1 MTSAIRDVLATL
13 KRFATFQSPPPYY
26 SATLITVLLVLGEWR
41 YDILGGY
48 ERMVAALATA
58 VVAEAALSLWLRGT
72 WPRLVSAYISGNSVL
87 MLVKPA
93 ATPLWPFAIAA
104 FISIASKY
112 VLRYRG
118 RHLWNPTNFGV
129 TALLFLAP
137 SQVTPLSHQ
146 WGNEPITL
154 LVIYAIGLIV
164 VVRASVVHITLTYVA
179 AFAAFAWMRS
189 GPSYDAWL
197 VEMGPLSGPMYTLFI
212 FFMVTDPRT
221 IVSNRTGQY
230 GVTIAIA
237 ALEALIRMGLDRDV
251 LWLQTMGAAPALFA
265 LFVVGPPT
273 LWWELRKQATPTE
286 PTKPVLAA
294 AA

>member
-1 MTSAIRDVLATL
+1 MSSIHTVFETL
-13 KRFATFQSPPPYY
+13 KRFATFKSPPPYY

-104 FISIASKY
+104 FVSIASKY

-164 VVRASVVHITLTYVA
+164 VTRARVVHITLTYVA
-179 AFAAFAWMRS
+179 AFAVFAWMRS

-230 GVTIAIA
+230 VVTIAVA

-251 LWLQTMGAAPALFA
+251 AWLQTMGAAPALFA
-265 LFVVGPPT
+265 LFLVGPPT
-273 LWWELRKQATPTE
+273 LWWELRKQAAPTR
-286 PTKPVLAA
+286 PADPVLAA

>member
-1 MTSAIRDVLATL
+1 MKSALQAVVATL
-13 KRFATFQSPPPYY
+13 KRFVTFKSPPPYY

-48 ERMVAALATA
+48 DRMIAALATA
-58 VVAEAALSLWLRGT
+58 VVTEAALSLWLRGT

-104 FISIASKY
+104 FVSIASKY

-164 VVRASVVHITLTYVA
+164 VTRARVVHITLTYVA

-189 GPSYDAWL
+189 GPSYESWL

-230 GVTIAIA
+230 VVTIAVA

-251 LWLQTMGAAPALFA
+251 AWLQTMGAAPALFA
-265 LFVVGPPT
+265 LFLIGPPT
-273 LWWELRKQATPTE
+273 LWWELRKQAVPTN
-286 PTKPVLAA
+286 PAAPVLAA

>member
-1 MTSAIRDVLATL
+1 MNAILETL
-13 KRFATFQSPPPYY
+13 KRFLTFKSPPPYY

-48 ERMVAALATA
+48 DRMVAALATA

-93 ATPLWPFAIAA
+93 AAPLWPFAIAA
-104 FISIASKY
+104 FVSIASKY

-137 SQVTPLSHQ
+137 TQVTPLSHQ

-164 VVRASVVHITLTYVA
+164 VTRARVVHITLTYVA
-179 AFAAFAWMRS
+179 AFAAFAWLRS
-189 GPSYDAWL
+189 TTGYDGWL
-197 VEMGPLSGPMYTLFI
+197 LEMGPLSGPMYTLFI

-230 GVTIAIA
+230 VVTIAVA
-237 ALEALIRMGLDRDV
+237 ALEALIRMGLDRDIS
-251 LWLQTMGAAPALFA
+251 WLQSMGAAPALFA
-265 LFVVGPPT
+265 LFIVGPPT
-273 LWWELRKQATPTE
+273 LWWELRKQAAPRS
-286 PTKPVLAA
+286 PAAPALAA

>member
-1 MTSAIRDVLATL
+1 MSAAVKSVFATL
-13 KRFATFQSPPPYY
+13 KRFFTFKSPPPYY

-104 FISIASKY
+104 FVSIASKY

-137 SQVTPLSHQ
+137 TQVTPLSHQ

-154 LVIYAIGLIV
+154 LLIYAIGLIV
-164 VVRASVVHITLTYVA
+164 VARARVMHITLTYVA
-179 AFAAFAWMRS
+179 AFAAFALLRS
-189 GPSYDAWL
+189 GIDLDAWL
-197 VEMGPLSGPMYTLFI
+197 VEMGPLTGPMYTLFI

-230 GVTIAIA
+230 LVTIAVA
-237 ALEALIRMGLDRDV
+237 AFEAVIRMGLDRDV
-251 LWLQTMGAAPALFA
+251 QWLASMGAAPALFA
-265 LFVVGPPT
+265 LFIVGPPT
-273 LWWELRKQATPTE
+273 LWWELRKQPAPNAPSTPA
-286 PTKPVLAA
+286 LAA

>member
-1 MTSAIRDVLATL
+1 MNALLALFEML
-13 KRFATFQSPPPYY
+13 KRFVTFKSPPPYY

-48 ERMVAALATA
+48 DRMIAALATA
-58 VVAEAALSLWLRGT
+58 VVTEAALSMSLRGT

-93 ATPLWPFAIAA
+93 ATPLWPFVIAA
-104 FISIASKY
+104 FVSIASKY
-112 VLRYRG
+112 VLQYRG

-137 SQVTPLSHQ
+137 TQVTPLSHQ

-164 VVRASVVHITLTYVA
+164 VTRARVVHITLTYVA
-179 AFAAFAWMRS
+179 AFAAFAALRS
-189 GPSYDAWL
+189 GLDLDAWL
-197 VEMGPLSGPMYTLFI
+197 LEMGPLTGPMYTLFI

-221 IVSNRTGQY
+221 IVANRVGQY
-230 GVTIAIA
+230 AVTIGVAG
-237 ALEALIRMGLDRDV
+237 LEALMRMGLDRDIA
-251 LWLQTMGAAPALFA
+251 WLQSMGAAPALFA
-265 LFVVGPPT
+265 LFIVGPPA
-273 LWWELRKQATPTE
+273 LWWELRKQPSRDVPTS
-286 PTKPVLAA
+286 PALAA